1 MRLFVCL
8 SVFSPSRVS
17 CLSSGVICCNT
28 LSFCLSEGRSAG
40 EKVFLL
46 VRTRLHFP
54 VILEVYF
61 HQAQGFCWLR
71 WLAAPF
77 PPAAGVC
84 RSPTARRAVPT
95 SARPPRGAAGTRRLL
110 LGEARGPRKAPE
122 GRRWPVA
129 RVCARPREDPPRRAP
144 EGFAPAFPHA
154 PRRRALSASEPRRSG
169 RHGAASR
176 GAFRSVRLRT
186 RPRATLHICQVTT
199 SYRPFLCRFLRCYGF
214 LDLWLEVFR
223 IGLGTLSIVV

>member
-1 MRLFVCL
+1 MVHACAEGFHFLLVFLGSFLIILSNSFPASVCVCLFVCL

-71 WLAAPF
+71 RLAAPF

-110 LGEARGPRKAPE
+110 LGEARGPRKAP
-122 GRRWPVA
+122 GRASLA
-129 RVCARPREDPPRRAP
+129 RSPRVR
-144 EGFAPAFPHA
+144 
-154 PRRRALSASEPRRSG
+154 
-169 RHGAASR
+169 AAS
-176 GAFRSVRLRT
+176 
-186 RPRATLHICQVTT
+186 
-199 SYRPFLCRFLRCYGF
+199 
-214 LDLWLEVFR
+214 
-223 IGLGTLSIVV
+223 